1 MQISDLVG
9 QYHQNSQAPTETV
22 TGVKGVEQLVA
33 TVRGMTAGNI
43 FEGTVNS
50 MKNGQVVLGL
60 SNGQQL
66 SARIDGKVPIQVGQS
81 MFFQV
86 KSNNGTTVAIR
97 PFTVDGASG
106 NLTLLDALK
115 AAGLSADADNLN
127 MVNSMMQEQ
136 LPIDKNHVA
145 QMARLMQKY
154 PGIDATT
161 IVQMNK
167 LNIPIS
173 VENASQFENY
183 QGDRQAIGK
192 ELSNLM
198 NELPQM
204 LANDSLSLENLLIQ
218 NDKVLS
224 IILNGMPETAQTAES
239 EGILEQMNGEV
250 ANAEAPE
257 TQEAET
263 AATAETAAGAELAGK
278 DTDITAP
285 QEQVQK
291 TAEQAAQNLDVQD
304 STGEEVLLGHKEE
317 QLPEHTLGRLLI
329 NNQMKE
335 LAEQLKN
342 LGITPEN
349 SNLFEDGELKADV
362 KGEEVLRALQQAFSG
377 GNGQDTALTKDSITK
392 LFSGKAMGALLSDSL
407 EMQWLIKPEELAQD
421 KKVQSLYEKL
431 DTQMKQIENIIK
443 ATGSEQTQFAQTA
456 SDIRSNMTFME
467 QINQNYTYVQIPLK
481 MSGQNANGELYV
493 YTNKKSLAE
502 GTEDLTAFLH
512 LDMEQLGPTDVSLRL
527 HGKEISTNFY
537 MSDDASFALIQE
549 HLPELEER
557 LKKKG
562 YTCKLQVTNESKK
575 VNFVEDFLKKDQ
587 PSAGQLRRYSF
598 DVRA

>member
-9 QYHQNSQAPTETV
+9 QYNQNSQTPTETV

-33 TVRGMTAGNI
+33 TVRGMAAGNI

-50 MKNGQVVLGL
+50 MKHGQVVLGL

-97 PFTVDGASG
+97 PFTVDGTSG

-115 AAGLSADADNLN
+115 AAGLPADANNLN

-136 LPIDKNHVA
+136 MPIDKNHVA

-154 PGIDATT
+154 PGIDAATL
-161 IVQMNK
+161 VQMNK

-173 VENASQFENY
+173 PENASQFENY

-204 LANDSLSLENLLIQ
+204 LANDSLSLEQLLLQ

-224 IILNGMPETAQTAES
+224 IILNGLPEAAQDTSA
-239 EGILEQMNGEV
+239 EGIPGRENGEA
-250 ANAEAPE
+250 ANAATDTQTVATTMESAS
-257 TQEAET
+257 QEAVQDGQLE
-263 AATAETAAGAELAGK
+263 AAADTQLGATQDTQLEAAQDGLSEVTQ
-278 DTDITAP
+278 D
-285 QEQVQK
+285 VQK
-291 TAEQAAQNLDVQD
+291 NA
-304 STGEEVLLGHKEE
+304 K
-317 QLPEHTLGRLLI
+317 LPEHALGRLLTDS
-329 NNQMKE
+329 QMKE
-335 LAEQLKN
+335 LAEQLKS
-342 LGITPEN
+342 LGITQEN

-362 KGEEVLRALQQAFSG
+362 KGEEILRALQQAFSDEKG
-377 GNGQDTALTKDSITK
+377 RETEFSKENITK
-392 LFSGKAMGALLSDSL
+392 LFSGKAIGALISDSL
-407 EMQWLIKPEELAQD
+407 EQQWLIKPEELAQD

-456 SDIRSNMTFME
+456 ADIRNNMSFME

-493 YTNKKSLAE
+493 YTNKKTLAE

-527 HGKEISTNFY
+527 HHKEITTNFY
-537 MSDDASFALIQE
+537 MSDDASFTLVQK
-549 HLPELEER
+549 HLPELEAR

-562 YTCKLQVTNESKK
+562 YTCKLQVTNEAKK